1 MEPDEPEAVF
11 AHPDVTRLLDLAVSE
26 DLGREGD
33 VTSRVIPAGER
44 CTAHVVYREGGV
56 VCGLPLAE
64 RVLTRICPE
73 ASLSRRAVEGTRL
86 EPSSVAAVIQG
97 PARGVLAAERTLLN
111 FLQRLS
117 GVATLTRRFVDA
129 IQGTRARVLDTR
141 KTTPGWRR
149 LEKYAVRVGGG
160 QNHRFGLYDQVLL
173 KDNHLAALGGEQ
185 NVAAAVQ
192 AARSAAPPGTPLEV
206 EVTTVAGALAAARA
220 AADIVLLDNFSP
232 AGLREAVLAVR
243 QDAERRGARAPS
255 LEASGGITLETVR
268 AVAEAG
274 VDRISTG
281 AVTHSARALDIA
293 LDFVA

>member
-44 CTAHVVYREGGV
+44 CTAHVIYREGGV

-86 EPSSVAAVIQG
+86 EPHSVAAVIQG

-129 IQGTRARVLDTR
+129 IQGTRAHVLDTR

-185 NVAAAVQ
+185 NVATAVQ

-243 QDAERRGARAPS
+243 QDAERRGARAPA

-268 AVAEAG
+268 AVAETG

>member
-1 MEPDEPEAVF
+1 VAGDDPEAVF
-11 AHPDVTRLLDLAVSE
+11 THQDVTRLLDIAISE

-33 VTSRVIPAGER
+33 VSSRIIPAAEP
-44 CTAHVVYREGGV
+44 CTAHVVYRQGGV

-64 RVLTRICPE
+64 RVLTRVCPE
-73 ASLSRRAVEGTRL
+73 ARL
-86 EPSSVAAVIQG
+86 ERRVAEGAQVEPRAVAAVITG

-129 IQGTRARVLDTR
+129 VQGTRARVLDTR

-173 KDNHLAALGGEQ
+173 KDNHLAALGGEAK
-185 NVAAAVQ
+185 VGDAVV

-206 EVTTVAGALAAARA
+206 EVTTVEGALAAARA
-220 AADIVLLDNFSP
+220 GADIVLLDNFTP
-232 AGLREAVLAVR
+232 PGLREAVQAVR
-243 QDAERRGARAPS
+243 RDAERRGAAPPL

-268 AVAEAG
+268 AVAETG

-281 AVTHSARALDIA
+281 TVTHSARALDIA
-293 LDFVA
+293 LDFAA

>member
-11 AHPDVTRLLDLAVSE
+11 AHPDVTRLLDLAGSE

-44 CTAHVVYREGGV
+44 CTAHVIYREGGV

-86 EPSSVAAVIQG
+86 EPRSVAAVIQG

-129 IQGTRARVLDTR
+129 IQGTRAHVLDTR

-185 NVAAAVQ
+185 NVATAVQ

-243 QDAERRGARAPS
+243 QDAERRGARAPA

-268 AVAEAG
+268 AVAETG